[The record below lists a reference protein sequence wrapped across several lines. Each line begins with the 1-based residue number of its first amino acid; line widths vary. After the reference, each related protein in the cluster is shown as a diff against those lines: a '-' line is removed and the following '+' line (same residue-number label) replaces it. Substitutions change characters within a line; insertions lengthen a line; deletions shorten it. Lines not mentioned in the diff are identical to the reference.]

1 MNLASSFRAK
11 LVAVLGVT
19 ALGFLLIF
27 GVSSFVSRRVDRQ
40 LAFIQTHYMPR
51 LVLGPKL
58 QADLER
64 LERGFQDAVAA
75 HDLEALEGTRD
86 QKAEFLRSLDAAG
99 DSVDAAASDA
109 LRRSLDDYW
118 TLAYDVSRRLIAG
131 ETGEGLPAAIA
142 MMQSRQAAVAALVDR
157 TASLDRGEL
166 AAAFAATA
174 AAESEAKNYRLWV
187 SVVSFG
193 SVLLVV
199 LGLIRGLVRSLSALT
214 TGFASLGRGEFGER
228 IAVVGDDELAQLARD
243 ANTMAESLET
253 LDAERG
259 RIELA
264 LKSTNRELEAFSYSV
279 AHDLRAP
286 LRGINGYSTALLEDY
301 GADLPAEAKEYLGR
315 ITAATHRMADLID
328 ALLSLSRVTRAEFH
342 REPVDL
348 GLVAESVA
356 SQLRTAN
363 PDRQVELVREGD
375 VVAQGDARLLRA
387 LLENL
392 LGNAWKFTARNAGA
406 RITVGVATDG
416 PTPVYFVRDNGAGF
430 DMAYAD
436 KLFAPFQRLHAQ
448 SEFAGTGIG
457 LATVHRIVSRHGGR
471 IWAEGAVGKG
481 ATFRFTLGGDQE
493 GTGP

>member
-1 MNLASSFRAK
+1 
-11 LVAVLGVT
+11 
-19 ALGFLLIF
+19 
-27 GVSSFVSRRVDRQ
+27 
-40 LAFIQTHYMPR
+40 
-51 LVLGPKL
+51 
-58 QADLER
+58 
-64 LERGFQDAVAA
+64 
-75 HDLEALEGTRD
+75 
-86 QKAEFLRSLDAAG
+86 
-99 DSVDAAASDA
+99 
-109 LRRSLDDYW
+109 
-118 TLAYDVSRRLIAG
+118 
-131 ETGEGLPAAIA
+131 
-142 MMQSRQAAVAALVDR
+142 MQSRTAAVAALVDR

>member
-1 MNLASSFRAK
+1 VTLASSFRAR
-11 LVAVLGVT
+11 LLSVAGVT
-19 ALGFLLIF
+19 ALGFALIF
-27 GVSSFVSRRVDRQ
+27 GVSTFVNRRVDRQ
-40 LAFIQTHYMPR
+40 LAFIQSHYMPR
-51 LVLGPKL
+51 LVLQPKL
-58 QADLER
+58 EAGLER
-64 LERGFQDAVAA
+64 IERGFQDAVAA

-86 QKAEFLRSLDAAG
+86 LKAEFLRCLDGAREAVDPAG
-99 DSVDAAASDA
+99 ADA
-109 LRRSLDDYW
+109 LRRSIEEYW

-157 TASLDRGEL
+157 TASVDPGEL
-166 AAAFAATA
+166 GAAFAATA

-187 SVVSFG
+187 SVLSFG
-193 SVLLVV
+193 FVLLVV
-199 LGLIRGLVRSLSALT
+199 LGLMRGLVRSVSSLA
-214 TGFASLGRGEFGER
+214 TGFASLGRGEFGVR
-228 IAVVGDDELAQLARD
+228 IPVVGEDEFAALARD
-243 ANTMAESLET
+243 ANVMAQSLET

-259 RIELA
+259 HIEIA

-286 LRGINGYSTALLEDY
+286 LRGINGYATALLEDY
-301 GADLPAEAKEYLGR
+301 GADLPAEARDYLNR
-315 ITAATHRMADLID
+315 IMAATQRMGDLID
-328 ALLSLSRVTRAEFH
+328 ALLSLSRVTRAEFR

-348 GLVAESVA
+348 GLIAESVA
-356 SQLRTAN
+356 SQLRTGN
-363 PDRQVELVREGD
+363 PGREVEFVRPEG

-392 LGNAWKFTARNAGA
+392 MGNAWKFTANTPAA
-406 RITVGVATDG
+406 RVTVGVERDG
-416 PTPVYFVRDNGAGF
+416 PAPVYFVRDNGAGF

-436 KLFAPFQRLHAQ
+436 KLFAPFQRLHTQ

-457 LATVHRIVSRHGGR
+457 LATVQRIVSRHGGR
-471 IWAEGAVGKG
+471 IWAEGAVGHG